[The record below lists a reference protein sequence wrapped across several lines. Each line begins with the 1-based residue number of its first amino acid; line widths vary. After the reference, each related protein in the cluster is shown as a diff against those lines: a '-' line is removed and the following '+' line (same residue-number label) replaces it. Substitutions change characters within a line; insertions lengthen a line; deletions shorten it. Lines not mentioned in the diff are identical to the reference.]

1 MRPSP
6 DITGP
11 MLAPNEQRGVKAPLN
26 LPAIALP
33 TLRGL
38 NEPVRATD
46 DARRDRIMRA
56 MPTMVA
62 LRDHLKSVADS
73 YSRRERRF
81 GSAETVRTSRQV
93 DDAWMALDAL
103 IADTA
108 PQMNG
113 EVS

>member
-6 DITGP
+6 DIAGP
-11 MLAPNEQRGVKAPLN
+11 VPAPNEQRGVKAPLN

-62 LRDHLKSVADS
+62 LRDHLQSVADS
-73 YSRRERRF
+73 YSRQERRF
-81 GSAETVRTSRQV
+81 GSAEAMRTARQV

-103 IADTA
+103 IADV
-108 PQMNG
+108 G
-113 EVS
+113 ERHG